1 LKCGTTVIGLH
12 SLPGRDSCVNVF
24 AALVRENAAVIK
36 LLRRGAVAGLL
47 GGIAVVVW
55 RMIASR
61 TPDTDGMTFTS
72 APFPSPPRPVPRPQ
86 SAAAPATAP
95 TPWVEP
101 EDGACP
107 VTHPVKAKIA
117 SGIFHVPGGQSYER
131 TRPDRCYV
139 DAAGAESDG
148 LRPAKR

>member
-1 LKCGTTVIGLH
+1 
-12 SLPGRDSCVNVF
+12 
-24 AALVRENAAVIK
+24 VRENAAVIK

-61 TPDTDGMTFTS
+61 TPDTDGMTFTP
-72 APFPSPPRPVPRPQ
+72 APFPSPPRPVPAERRPERAQ
-86 SAAAPATAP
+86 PSGARERARSADAAATQHGSAEAEATQKPA
-95 TPWVEP
+95 WVEP

-107 VTHPVKAKIA
+107 VTHPVKAKIT
-117 SGIFHVPGGQSYER
+117 SGIFHLPGGLSYER

>member
-1 LKCGTTVIGLH
+1 M
-12 SLPGRDSCVNVF
+12 PGRDSCVNVF

-61 TPDTDGMTFTS
+61 TPDTDGMTFTA
-72 APFPSPPRPVPRPQ
+72 APFPSPPRPVPHPQ
-86 SAAAPATAP
+86 PVAAAAAAPTA
-95 TPWVEP
+95 WVEP

-117 SGIFHVPGGQSYER
+117 SGIFHVPGGLSYER

>member
-1 LKCGTTVIGLH
+1 
-12 SLPGRDSCVNVF
+12 
-24 AALVRENAAVIK
+24 VRIEA
-36 LLRRGAVAGLL
+36 
-47 GGIAVVVW
+47 
-55 RMIASR
+55 
-61 TPDTDGMTFTS
+61 
-72 APFPSPPRPVPRPQ
+72 
-86 SAAAPATAP
+86 

>member
-1 LKCGTTVIGLH
+1 M
-12 SLPGRDSCVNVF
+12 
-24 AALVRENAAVIK
+24 RETAAVIK

-47 GGIAVVVW
+47 AGVAVVVW

-72 APFPSPPRPVPRPQ
+72 APFPLAAPPRPERPVPRP
-86 SAAAPATAP
+86 APVVTTAP
-95 TPWVEP
+95 GPTAWVEP

-117 SGIFHVPGGQSYER
+117 SGIFHVPGGLSYER
-131 TRPDRCYV
+131 TRADRCYL

>member
-1 LKCGTTVIGLH
+1 M
-12 SLPGRDSCVNVF
+12 
-24 AALVRENAAVIK
+24 IK

-47 GGIAVVVW
+47 GGIAIVVW

-61 TPDTDGMTFTS
+61 TPDTDGMTFTA

-86 SAAAPATAP
+86 PVAASQKTASAP
-95 TPWVEP
+95 TAWVEP

-117 SGIFHVPGGQSYER
+117 SGIFHVPGGLSYDR
-131 TRPDRCYV
+131 TRPDRCYI